1 MVGAQWVLHAVRRK
15 FVEDIIGIRVVGSQ
29 NGGEYA
35 DQPDQ
40 QNYGHSDNRSAVV

>member
-1 MVGAQWVLHAVRRK
+1 MVGAQGVLRAVRRK
-15 FVEDIIGIRVVGSQ
+15 FVENIIDIRVVGSQ

-40 QNYGHSDNRSAVV
+40 QDYGHSDDRSAVV